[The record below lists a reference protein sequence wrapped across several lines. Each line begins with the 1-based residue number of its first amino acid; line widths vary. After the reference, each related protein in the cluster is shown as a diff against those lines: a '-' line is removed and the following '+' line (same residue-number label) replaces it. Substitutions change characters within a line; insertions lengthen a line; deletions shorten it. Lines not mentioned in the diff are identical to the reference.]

1 MQPSFPSQG
10 STVSPLPVSA
20 FIICQDEAEYLGDC
34 LESLRGLAEIVIL
47 DSGSTDGTEAVV
59 RRYQAAGWPIRFR
72 HQPWLGYAGQ
82 KQAAMA
88 LCTQPWCL
96 NIDADERLDD
106 DLKGVLPRLLAA
118 PDTVV
123 GWRLRRRPYL
133 IGFGYT
139 PPHVFE
145 RPNLRLIRRGAGRYD
160 LRQRVHEGIV
170 PDGRV
175 EEASVGSLLHYR
187 PLPMEQQILK
197 ENAYSTLKADQ
208 WVSAGGRARV
218 VRLLFNPASYFFRLY
233 IRRRL
238 FLCGWPGFIQAM
250 TGAVYSFLTEAKI
263 YQRATMLEK
272 ARDKEGA
279 DRLAE
284 PVPGE

>member
-1 MQPSFPSQG
+1 M
-10 STVSPLPVSA
+10 SPLPVSA
-20 FIICQDEAEYLGDC
+20 FIICQNEADYLGDC

-82 KQAAMA
+82 KQAALD
-88 LCTQPWCL
+88 LCSQPWCL

-106 DLKGVLPRLLAA
+106 ALREALPRLIGAPAA
-118 PDTVV
+118 VV
-123 GWRLRRRPYL
+123 GWRLRRRPFL

-139 PPHVFE
+139 PPHVHE
-145 RPNLRLIRRGAGRYD
+145 RPNLRLVRRGAGRYD

-175 EEASVGSLLHYR
+175 EEATAGSLLHFR
-187 PLPMEQQILK
+187 PLPIEQQILK

-208 WVSAGGRARV
+208 WVDAGGRPRV

-233 IRRRL
+233 VRRRL

-263 YQRATMLEK
+263 YQRAAMR
-272 ARDKEGA
+272 AAVRDSAGA
-279 DRLAE
+279 ERLAD